1 MPGSLTGLLIAIVVL
16 FPGYLRYALRKRIFP
31 TRRLP
36 RAMEAAGVIVVA
48 AVANTT
54 VLLIYGL
61 LRMLPF
67 IREHSPSPT
76 ELIRDPAGYILL
88 SESRLAWVAAWLIGL
103 LLLSSALS
111 AVLTLRPWPLNQ
123 LAQVLSP
130 AIAETSGWYQV
141 FVADVPE
148 NSSVA
153 YVICE
158 LLDGSYVS
166 GDLAW
171 FNTDPEEGP
180 DRDIVLAPPFAILYT
195 DGNTFESPTSDD
207 VHRIV
212 VSARDIRRIYV
223 SYIADQQ

>member
-1 MPGSLTGLLIAIVVL
+1 MPGSLTGLLVAIVVL
-16 FPGYLRYALRKRIFP
+16 IPGYLRYALRKRIFS

-48 AVANTT
+48 TVANTT
-54 VLLIYGL
+54 VLVIYGL

-67 IREHSPSPT
+67 IREHSPSPS

-88 SESRLAWVAAWLIGL
+88 SDSRLAWVVAWIIGL
-103 LLLSSALS
+103 LILASLLS
-111 AVLTLRPWPLNQ
+111 AVFTIRPWPLKYLSRF
-123 LAQVLSP
+123 LAP
-130 AIAETSGWYQV
+130 TIAETSGWYQV
-141 FVADVPE
+141 FMAGVPKD
-148 NSSVA
+148 SSVA

-180 DRDIVLAPPFAILYT
+180 DRDIVLAPPFSIHNA
-195 DGNTFESPTSDD
+195 DGNTFESPDADD
-207 VHRIV
+207 LHRVV

>member
-16 FPGYLRYALRKRIFP
+16 IPGYLRYALRKRIFP

-48 AVANTT
+48 TVANATAL
-54 VLLIYGL
+54 VIYGL
-61 LRMLPF
+61 LRISPT

-88 SESRLAWVAAWLIGL
+88 SDSRLAWVAAWTIGL
-103 LLLSSALS
+103 LLLASALS
-111 AVLTLRPWPLNQ
+111 AVFTLRPWPLKH
-123 LAQVLSP
+123 LGQVLSP
-130 AIAETSGWYQV
+130 AIAETSGWYHV
-141 FVADVPE
+141 FVAGVPAK
-148 NSSVA
+148 SSVSF
-153 YVICE
+153 VICE
-158 LLDGSYVS
+158 LLDGTNVS

-171 FNTDPEEGP
+171 FNTDPDEGP
-180 DRDIVLAPPFAILYT
+180 DRDIVLAPPFAIRWA
-195 DGNTFESPTSDD
+195 DGNSFQSQSEDGL
-207 VHRIV
+207 HRIV